1 MKRKT
6 LVTAFSAFL
15 PVAVVLRILEMIKCI
30 DPANGFFYS
39 SSSGE
44 NFLTLLISRDNT
56 AGEEVWLSAADV
68 MNISLAVMMLY
79 VVLAFVLSVL
89 SKDRKELHAPPV
101 KSLPLGICSILTG
114 VGLLADICIK
124 INTDIVYNIT
134 LYGKAENQTVIYLL
148 CIFGALAA
156 AAVFYQGYRFI
167 KGQGPSAGLYVLTVI
182 WALFR
187 LFIRYTLEFNGKA
200 LISENILDIFALCA
214 IMMTLLYL
222 AHAYYRVKPQKT
234 GTALFGFGLCAAFF
248 GLLSSLPRIYFYLA
262 GNTEPLSHS
271 APPSFFNLLFSVFI
285 IIFLFS
291 MCSKKTVADADF
303 FEEQKEQGKREE
315 YTPML
320 DSSDETEET
329 FKSRDDTRTFNIPL
343 DESEG
348 DLRYKKETC
357 GEGEEPALEEKAQDK
372 NTASEKAQGEKP
384 AFSENSSTPQET
396 GISGD
401 DPFAGFSVDS
411 IMAEIE
417 KRGSEEK

>member
-39 SSSGE
+39 ASSGE
-44 NFLTLLISRDNT
+44 SFLTLLISRDNT
-56 AGEEVWLSAADV
+56 AGKEVWISAADV
-68 MNISLAVMMLY
+68 MNISLAVMILY
-79 VVLAFVLSVL
+79 VVAAFVLSVL

-114 VGLLADICIK
+114 FGLLADICIK

-134 LYGKAENQTVIYLL
+134 LYGRAENQTVIYLL

-156 AAVFYQGYRFI
+156 AAVFYQGYKFI

-291 MCSKKTVADADF
+291 MSSKKTVADAGY
-303 FEEQKEQGKREE
+303 FEGEKEEEKSEE
-315 YTPML
+315 YTPMV
-320 DSSDETEET
+320 SSSYQGEDT
-329 FKSRDDTRTFNIPL
+329 FKSPDDTRTFDIPL
-343 DESEG
+343 DE
-348 DLRYKKETC
+348 
-357 GEGEEPALEEKAQDK
+357 PALDLKGHRESFEEAKEPSFEEKAQREDTDSK
-372 NTASEKAQGEKP
+372 KAQGEDTD
-384 AFSENSSTPQET
+384 FSENPPTPQET

-401 DPFAGFSVDS
+401 DPFADFSVDS